1 MNESITARWLL
12 AMIAAPVRG
21 TFLAPMTHGLYA
33 RRSNGPTNRF
43 RITQ

>member
-12 AMIAAPVRG
+12 ATIAGPVRG

-33 RRSNGPTNRF
+33 RRSHGPTSRF
-43 RITQ
+43 LITQ